1 VPTSEVTALETV
13 APAEIH
19 LRFEPAG
26 VLRMTIGDRRSI
38 VKVALY
44 QASPLRR
51 PGRHLSFL
59 DGAGDEVAMVDQ
71 VDELPEA
78 SREIAREAL
87 RRRYL
92 TARIARITGI
102 RQEFGVTYW
111 DVETDR
117 GPRDFVVQS
126 LSEACQ
132 WLGDH
137 HLLFIDVDGN
147 RFEIADRTALDP
159 ESRHLLDDVL

>member
-1 VPTSEVTALETV
+1 MPTSEVTAGEVVL
-13 APAEIH
+13 PAEIG

-26 VLRMTIGDRRSI
+26 VLRMTIGERRSI

-59 DGAGDEVAMVDQ
+59 DGAGDEVAMVDAI
-71 VDELPEA
+71 DDLPEG
-78 SREIAREAL
+78 SREVAREAL

-92 TARIARITGI
+92 TARIRRIVAI

-117 GPRDFVVQS
+117 GLRDFVVQS
-126 LSEACQ
+126 LSESCQ
-132 WLGDH
+132 WLGDG
-137 HLLFIDVDGN
+137 HLLFVDVDGN
-147 RFEIADRTALDP
+147 RFEIADRSALDA
-159 ESRHLLDDVL
+159 ESGRLLDDVL